1 MEKVTNYSLGFAYN
15 PAGRFGFS
23 AGGFYSRIADAVTQV
38 RYGDITTYENLD
50 STTRKGADASLDIKA
65 IEDVNLNLS
74 YVYLIAKNDDTDLYL
89 VNKPDHTFKYT
100 LTAKYNDFSFMHKG
114 IYTSWYYSNSMNTEK
129 QPGRYLAD
137 VRLTYAKKSWQIYLE
152 ATNLFDKDYEE
163 YRGKPGYGRN

>member
-1 MEKVTNYSLGFAYN
+1 MEQVTNYSLGFACN

-50 STTRKGADASLDIKA
+50 STTRKGADAFLDIKA

-100 LTAKYNDFSFMHKG
+100 LTAKYNDFSSCIRGSILHRITATPPTPK
-114 IYTSWYYSNSMNTEK
+114 NSPAAISQMS
-129 QPGRYLAD
+129 A
-137 VRLTYAKKSWQIYLE
+137 
-152 ATNLFDKDYEE
+152 
-163 YRGKPGYGRN
+163 